1 MDCIICGEQI
11 VNENNRLQAKVKD
24 YLRTT
29 NELDVKHQWIKQ
41 WKICYGCS
49 ELYTNDN
56 LIDNSEV
63 QQKIDNQKKRK
74 DRLVIAKRKQGP
86 SGVTRD
92 YYLEKYIDYATD
104 KAERN
109 GQYRVKQPRLKNNQQ
124 YDAAYISYVKN
135 NESIAVTIVR
145 DMVQDIATKGKWID
159 VRHMEKRFL
168 SRSEQDFSFI
178 IVELFSR
185 TLKPTYPKQ
194 MAEETNSDYKNRI
207 AYITWQTAT
216 ADIGQQ
222 RTKGI
227 KGDVY
232 IVLPCLKNEHES
244 SYEKHYVVWND
255 SHKHFKRVRKSDHYV
270 TIVKPPLWRYDI
282 VATKKINH
290 HQLRYIE
297 KNLNHIIGKT
307 RKKSVIT
314 LSMFSPPEKKGN
326 VSKMKRELKAERK
339 G

>member
-1 MDCIICGEQI
+1 M
-11 VNENNRLQAKVKD
+11 K
-24 YLRTT
+24 
-29 NELDVKHQWIKQ
+29 
-41 WKICYGCS
+41 
-49 ELYTNDN
+49 
-56 LIDNSEV
+56 
-63 QQKIDNQKKRK
+63 
-74 DRLVIAKRKQGP
+74 P
-86 SGVTRD
+86 SH
-92 YYLEKYIDYATD
+92 
-104 KAERN
+104 
-109 GQYRVKQPRLKNNQQ
+109 LKNNQQ
-124 YDAAYISYVKN
+124 YDAAYISYMESS
-135 NESIAVTIVR
+135 ESIAVKIVR
-145 DMVQDIATKGKWID
+145 DMVKDIATKGKWID

-168 SRSEQDFSFI
+168 SHSEQDFSFI

-216 ADIGQQ
+216 ADIDLQ

-244 SYEKHYVVWND
+244 TYEKHYVVWDN
-255 SHKHFKRVRKSDHYV
+255 SHRHFKRVRESDHYV
-270 TIVKPPLWRYDI
+270 SIVKPPLWRYDI

-297 KNLNHIIGKT
+297 KNLYQIIGKT
-307 RKKSVIT
+307 HKKRAIT
-314 LSMFSPPEKKGN
+314 LSMFNPAEKKGN
-326 VSKMKRELKAERK
+326 TSKFKRELKGNRN